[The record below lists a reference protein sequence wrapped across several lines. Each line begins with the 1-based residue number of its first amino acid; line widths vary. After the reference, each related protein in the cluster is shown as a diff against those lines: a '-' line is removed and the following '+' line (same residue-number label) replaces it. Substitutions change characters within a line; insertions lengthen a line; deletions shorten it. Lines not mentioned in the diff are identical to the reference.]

1 MNIQVDRDCSW
12 LGESGLVG
20 GYGWLW
26 VVVEVIGDEGVE
38 QLLTGSK
45 ITVVIVVVL
54 VFDFLAGAFFFGVL
68 FVFEVIFSM
77 AGETSLSSGFGI
89 FVLTGITSGIG
100 PIILDFH
107 LLSLQLLDIFKVML
121 IPQLLLFPQFLELF
135 LSFLQF
141 FFLHLVVGF
150 KFAFKVVK
158 ISVFVD
164 VGLLKLCQFLL
175 QSFVFLHKG
184 GFHCN

>member
-1 MNIQVDRDCSW
+1 M
-12 LGESGLVG
+12 E
-20 GYGWLW
+20 
-26 VVVEVIGDEGVE
+26 VEEV
-38 QLLTGSK
+38 LTGSK

-107 LLSLQLLDIFKVML
+107 LLSLQLLNIFKVMF
-121 IPQLLLFPQFLELF
+121 IPQLLLFSQFLELF
-135 LSFLQF
+135 LSFLQLF
-141 FFLHLVVGF
+141 FFHLVVCF
-150 KFAFKVVK
+150 KLAFKIVK

-164 VGLLKLCQFLL
+164 VGLLKLCQLLL
-175 QSFVFLHKG
+175 QSFIFLHEG
-184 GFHCN
+184 GFDCN

>member
-1 MNIQVDRDCSW
+1 MGWVDGW
-12 LGESGLVG
+12 IG
-20 GYGWLW
+20 GRTG
-26 VVVEVIGDEGVE
+26 ID
-38 QLLTGSK
+38 GSK

-68 FVFEVIFSM
+68 IVFEVIFSM
-77 AGETSLSSGFGI
+77 AWETSLSSGFGI

-107 LLSLQLLDIFKVML
+107 LLPLQLLDIFKVMF

-135 LSFLQF
+135 LSFFQL
-141 FFLHLVVGF
+141 FLFHFVVSF
-150 KFAFKVVK
+150 KLAFKIVK

-164 VGLLKLCQFLL
+164 IGLLKLCQFLL
-175 QSFVFLHKG
+175 QSFIF
-184 GFHCN
+184 FHECRFDCN